1 MPAAASK
8 KDFPEV
14 AQTKCAGLLI
24 GEYSRQG
31 LDPDWRRKRLS
42 KARYELRSDGLTNQ
56 FGSPDNLVLTPE
68 QVTTYNSSLGVA
80 QDAILS
86 VSRLEGELRTFP
98 DTFTETQAITGKLDH
113 MKRFLTGLV
122 DEFEKV
128 RPAQQIR
135 FADLK
140 NP

>member
-1 MPAAASK
+1 
-8 KDFPEV
+8 
-14 AQTKCAGLLI
+14 
-24 GEYSRQG
+24 
-31 LDPDWRRKRLS
+31 LS
-42 KARYELRSDGLTNQ
+42 KARYGLRSDGLTNQ

-98 DTFTETQAITGKLDH
+98 DTFTQTQAITRKLDH

-140 NP
+140 NLMSFTGRPHKHRT

>member
-1 MPAAASK
+1 VRWLAHWRVLTTRSRSRL
-8 KDFPEV
+8 
-14 AQTKCAGLLI
+14 AQEA
-24 GEYSRQG
+24 
-31 LDPDWRRKRLS
+31 LS
-42 KARYELRSDGLTNQ
+42 KARYGLRSDGLTNQ

-98 DTFTETQAITGKLDH
+98 DTFTQTQAITRKLDH

-140 NP
+140 NLMSFTGRPHKHRT